1 MSSDEKSKIDVLLE
15 AEYKKLESDTDYSDR
30 MAFYARTEPG
40 ERDNELHSVIG
51 TEISVISPDLETY
64 YSKYFTDRQKVVA
77 LNTKYISVF
86 KNLQNHAD
94 ELSQQLNSLASSIPI
109 KTSQYNSSVI
119 ALNSDIV
126 SFNQRAD
133 SNGFTSQA
141 QFNSERTALS
151 VRVAELDTI
160 RAGINDDIASY
171 SSILA
176 EYNSIASESKKLYN
190 SIDSTLAPAPSV

>member
-1 MSSDEKSKIDVLLE
+1 MCIR
-15 AEYKKLESDTDYSDR
+15 DR
-30 MAFYARTEPG
+30 
-40 ERDNELHSVIG
+40 
-51 TEISVISPDLETY
+51 TY

-160 RAGINDDIASY
+160 RAGINDDIANY